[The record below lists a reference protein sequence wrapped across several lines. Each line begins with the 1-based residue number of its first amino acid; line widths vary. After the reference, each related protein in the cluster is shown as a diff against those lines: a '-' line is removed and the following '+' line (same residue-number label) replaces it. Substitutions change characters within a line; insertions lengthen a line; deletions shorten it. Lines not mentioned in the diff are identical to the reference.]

1 MFSKALNGYF
11 DRLFRTKAGRH
22 LLLLKVIVATGLI
35 LNHYYPG
42 HMGLFTNLIWL
53 FAF

>member
-1 MFSKALNGYF
+1 MPKIF
-11 DRLFRTKAGRH
+11 DNYINHLFRTKAGRH
-22 LLLLKVIVATGLI
+22 LLLLKVIVAIGLI

-42 HMGLFTNLIWL
+42 HMDLFTNLLWL